1 MEVRLGFN
9 DGVIEGGSDFIE
21 IGLAVGVLVGTKL
34 VKCFVGL
41 MDGPIELSIVGV
53 SDKSDI
59 SFVVGE
65 NVG

>member
-9 DGVIEGGSDFIE
+9 DGDIEGGSDLIE
-21 IGLAVGVLVGTKL
+21 IGLAVGVLVGAEL
-34 VKCFVGL
+34 VKLVGL

-53 SDKSDI
+53 SDI
-59 SFVVGE
+59 SSVVGE